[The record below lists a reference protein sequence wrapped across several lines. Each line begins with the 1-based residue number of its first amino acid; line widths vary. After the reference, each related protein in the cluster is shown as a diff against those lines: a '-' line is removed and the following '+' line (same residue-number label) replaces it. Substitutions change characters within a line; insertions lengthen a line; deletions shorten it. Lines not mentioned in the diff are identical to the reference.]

1 MSSLWGND
9 YFTRKRASRQAQMW
23 EYLDGMA
30 RVILDTNNVL
40 GATDAL
46 PTEIAGP
53 TPQEFVDLLVASRRY
68 PDGFLLICD
77 GVRWDDAPKTL
88 PSGIQVRFS
97 RHGVTADEVIARVV
111 SQSSISRH
119 LLVVTTDRALQKQ
132 VKRLKTSTMDSEG
145 IPRRTGIRLAKD
157 GPDATTAGGRPRIG
171 PKRSPPSGSG
181 SRSGD
186 GPAQKGIFHPQFGL
200 KYLQKFLK
208 SPNPAMTKLMNLPLI
223 PHTTPHMA
231 PSPSIPKPL
240 KMPNASPKD
249 TPPMTRKGL
258 LFTSHRFLWLLPH
271 AIAAGTGAN
280 ETSQEIQTIDGV
292 PTVASDDPMYLACI
306 EEAKSDAQRS
316 LEGARA
322 RWMAGD
328 PRDQA
333 AALWCCTPAESGA
346 TVWLQPAT
354 GGRSAWNVSR

>member
-68 PDGFLLICD
+68 PGGFLLVCD

-97 RHGVTADEVIARVV
+97 GHGVTADEVIARVV

-132 VKRLKTSTMDSEG
+132 VKRLKASTMDSKAFLEELG
-145 IPRRTGIRLAKD
+145 FDWQRTAQTPQPRADAPELDPNAVLPPEVVAEAETVQPQKRDTSPSIWAK
-157 GPDATTAGGRPRIG
+157 ISS
-171 PKRSPPSGSG
+171 KV
-181 SRSGD
+181 
-186 GPAQKGIFHPQFGL
+186 
-200 KYLQKFLK
+200 LK
-208 SPNPAMTKLMNLPLI
+208 SSKPAKTKSVDEP
-223 PHTTPHMA
+223 PVDPAHDPHMA

-258 LFTSHRFLWLLPH
+258 LLTTTSVLVALASCDRG
-271 AIAAGTGAN
+271 GTGAN

-306 EEAKSDAQRS
+306 EEAKNDAQRS
-316 LEGARA
+316 LEGGSSTLDG
-322 RWMAGD
+322 W
-328 PRDQA
+328 
-333 AALWCCTPAESGA
+333 
-346 TVWLQPAT
+346 
-354 GGRSAWNVSR
+354 